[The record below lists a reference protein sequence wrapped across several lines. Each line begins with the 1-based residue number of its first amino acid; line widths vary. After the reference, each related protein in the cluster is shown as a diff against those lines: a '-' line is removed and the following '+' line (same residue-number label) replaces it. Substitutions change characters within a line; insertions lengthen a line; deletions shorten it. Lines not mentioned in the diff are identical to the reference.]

1 MSGGSWIV
9 VVGGRES
16 ERKRDGELILD
27 LIMWWSGIVAAH
39 YHYIKEIPMFADY
52 EIQLSIGGFE
62 DKWVSPCVPIRG
74 SFGCSSRRIVVI
86 KSHNEKRYGKGRT
99 KTLIYTMGIFSSAT
113 SVLGCRSTWSA
124 SS

>member
-1 MSGGSWIV
+1 VSGGSWIV

-27 LIMWWSGIVAAH
+27 LIMWWSEIVAAH

-62 DKWVSPCVPIRG
+62 DKWVSFTSPSYLCPG
-74 SFGCSSRRIVVI
+74 YSSNYRCQ
-86 KSHNEKRYGKGRT
+86 S
-99 KTLIYTMGIFSSAT
+99 TMQT
-113 SVLGCRSTWSA
+113 
-124 SS
+124 